1 MIQDTIV
8 AISSA
13 TTPQAIA
20 IVRLSGQEA
29 LDIANKVFTKDLHVK
44 QSHTITYGHI
54 KDPHDDTIIDEV
66 MVSVFKGPKTYTT
79 EDIVEINTHGGSIV
93 ANRLVSILLG
103 LGARMAQ
110 PGEFTQRAFIH
121 GRIDLIQAEAV
132 NDLIHASSDQAAALA
147 MNTLSGAL
155 KDILE
160 PMIEEVLSM
169 IAHIEVNIDYP
180 EYEDIHQLTT
190 NEILPS
196 VNRWLDKA
204 QTLLDL
210 SKDGQII
217 KEGVKTVIL
226 GKPNVGKSSLLNA
239 LLNEDKAIVTP
250 VAGTTRDLVEGWIRL
265 KNIPLHLIDT
275 AGIHDSEDVVE
286 KIGINR
292 SIESIKSADLIIL
305 VLDASSK
312 QDHKDEQLLKIT
324 KNKQRIIVYNK
335 SDLAIKENTL
345 QISAL
350 NKDIQ
355 PLIDEI
361 EKMFAKNLLATKQPL
376 LHNQRQIG
384 LFQQAFYYIQAAK
397 QSIENGYEVDIITID
412 LQQAYDALTT
422 ILHGQHKTQ
431 LIDEIF
437 KRFCLGK

>member
-217 KEGVKTVIL
+217 KDGVKTVIL

-275 AGIHDSEDVVE
+275 AGIHESEDVVE

-312 QDHKDEQLLKIT
+312 QDHKDEQLLERT

-335 SDLAIKENTL
+335 SDLAIKENAL

>member
-132 NDLIHASSDQAAALA
+132 NDLIHANSDQAAALA

-204 QTLLDL
+204 QTLLNL

-275 AGIHDSEDVVE
+275 AGIHESEDVVE

-312 QDHKDEQLLKIT
+312 QDHKDEQLLERT

-335 SDLAIKENTL
+335 SDLAIKENAL